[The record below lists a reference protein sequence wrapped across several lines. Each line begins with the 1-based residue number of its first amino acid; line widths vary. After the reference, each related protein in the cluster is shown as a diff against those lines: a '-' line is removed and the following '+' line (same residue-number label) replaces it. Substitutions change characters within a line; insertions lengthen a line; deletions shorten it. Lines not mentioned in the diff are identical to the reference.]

1 MMEIESMKLNLF
13 LLTPLLITFC
23 LSLSYAQLDRSR
35 KPEPQPTPKITL
47 PVIQRAALANG
58 LKILLVERHG
68 LPIVQMQL
76 VLQTGSASDPPAK
89 SGIANLTAQMVR
101 EGTGKRGSLKIADD
115 LEYLGASLSI
125 YSTTDATLA
134 SMLTLKEHLPAA
146 LEIYSDVLCNPSFP
160 DSEWTRIKKTHLT
173 GLMQRKDRP
182 VAVADNVFA
191 QLLYGSSEPYGRPT
205 DGTDASVKLVS
216 LDDLKTF
223 YKTNYVPNNATLI
236 VVGDVTVAEVVPI
249 LQNCFGNWKAGTP
262 SLPLFSSAPKID
274 STRIYLI
281 DKPQAAQ
288 SEIRIGHVGIARSN
302 PDYFPVVVMNAIL
315 GGQFTS
321 RINLNLREA
330 KGYTYGARSGF
341 AFRKEAGPFI
351 AQAGVKSAV
360 TDSSVIEFMK
370 ELRGICDADV
380 SQKELDFAK
389 NSLVRGMPQ
398 GFETPGQI
406 SSQLVNVVLYNLPD
420 DYFNTVVQNLEKV
433 SIADVRRVAQQYLHP
448 NSMDIV
454 VVGDVALTRPG
465 LDKLGYGKTMLLD
478 PDGKRIE

>member
-1 MMEIESMKLNLF
+1 MEIESMKLNL
-13 LLTPLLITFC
+13 LLFTPLLVVFC
-23 LSLSYAQLDRSR
+23 LSLSYAQLDRTK

-47 PVIQRAALANG
+47 PVIQHAALSNG
-58 LKILLVERHG
+58 MKIVLVERHE
-68 LPIVQMQL
+68 LPIVQIQL
-76 VLQTGSASDPPAK
+76 VLQTGSASDPPEK

-115 LEYLGASLSI
+115 LEYIGANLNI
-125 YSTTDATLA
+125 YSTTDATMA
-134 SMLTLKEHLPAA
+134 SMLTLKEQLSSA
-146 LEIYSDVLCNPSFP
+146 LEVYSDVLCNPSFP
-160 DSEWTRIKKTHLT
+160 DTEWARVKKTHLT
-173 GLMQRKDRP
+173 GIMQRKDRP
-182 VAVADNVFA
+182 VGVADDVFSL
-191 QLLYGSSEPYGRPT
+191 LLYGTNQPYGRPT
-205 DGTDASVKLVS
+205 DGTDASVKLIS
-216 LDDLKTF
+216 LDDLKSF

-236 VVGDVTVAEVVPI
+236 VVGDVTATDIRPM
-249 LQNCFGNWKAGTP
+249 LQKYFGDWKPGTP
-262 SLPLFSSAPKID
+262 SVPIFSSVPKID

-288 SEIRIGHVGIARSN
+288 SEIRIGHVGIARNN
-302 PDYFPVVVMNAIL
+302 PDYFPVIVMNAIL

-341 AFRKEAGPFI
+341 AFRKEAGPFT

-370 ELRGICDADV
+370 ELHGICEADV

-398 GFETPGQI
+398 GFETTAQI
-406 SSQLVNVVLYNLPD
+406 ANQLVNVVLYNLPD

-433 SIADVRRVAQQYLHP
+433 SIADVRRVAQHYLHP
-448 NSMDIV
+448 TMMDIV
-454 VVGDVALTRPG
+454 VVGDVALTRTG
-465 LDKLGYGKTMLLD
+465 LDKLGYGKTILLD
-478 PDGKRIE
+478 SDGKKVE